1 MELSFL
7 TAALRRRWWV
17 VLIFAELGV
26 LPLLF
31 AGSPVS
37 NTYESVARV
46 EIVPPDDARITNNPD
61 RFVLNQVEVLSS
73 RRIYE
78 EVAGQLSSAEQIDTV
93 ASQVGEA
100 TTIQQAAETDIVSIL
115 VRQDDPERAQLVAQ
129 TIADTYV
136 NGLLEQEEALRAPD
150 IAAYDAELVD
160 LRTRLGAANEAIQ
173 TAMEPYLARIGEVG
187 YSVPP
192 LSTVAPQAASDQQ
205 FLSGE
210 ITRITQLRSAAESQS
225 SSINTSIVQ
234 PATLPRNAIVESNN
248 LAQMAFLVA
257 MILLGITTALLWAR
271 FSPKVLDE
279 LSAEEI
285 TGIPVVATVKKN
297 RSLKQDPLV
306 ALTRMPQ
313 ELIATIDQISVQA
326 EAMAKIDQPLRV
338 AVVGSQ
344 RGAGATTVAMAMAA
358 RFAAAEYSVVV
369 VDADRRDP
377 WITEVF
383 GADKHGGI
391 PALMGISSDGVDRIF
406 TRTSEPDVRV
416 LGLGVKG
423 TALRREM
430 MPALVASASGAAE
443 IVIFDGGPLMDAAS
457 TVELCN
463 VVDAVVLCVPLS
475 DQRIDDLSAVAR
487 QLNDVKGRVLPVLTH
502 PVRRVAH
509 RVKVPGDAGADGATF
524 APDIGVNPAAIR
536 PPGQPARQNPIPGP
550 TRTAGGG
557 QAVMTETVAE
567 VGAPDAVSTN
577 GKSSDRR
584 KRSKKE
590 S

>member
-1 MELSFL
+1 MELSFV
-7 TAALRRRWWV
+7 TAALKRRWWV

-31 AGSPVS
+31 GGAPVS
-37 NTYESVARV
+37 NTFESVAQV
-46 EIVPPDDARITNNPD
+46 EIIPPDDARITNNPD

-73 RRIYE
+73 PQIYR
-78 EVAGQLSSAEQIDTV
+78 EVAAKLTSADKIDAV

-100 TTIQQAAETDIVSIL
+100 TAIEQAAETDIVSIR

-129 TIADTYV
+129 TIADTYINRLV
-136 NGLLEQEEALRAPD
+136 DQEEALRAPD
-150 IAAYDAELVD
+150 IAAYDAELVE
-160 LRTRLGAANEAIQ
+160 LRTRLTAANEAIQ

-210 ITRITQLRSAAESQS
+210 IVRITQLRSAAESQS

-234 PATLPRNAIVESNN
+234 PATLPNNAIVESNS

-257 MILLGITTALLWAR
+257 MILLGVTAALLWAR

-279 LSAEEI
+279 LSAEEV
-285 TGIPVVATVKKN
+285 TGIPVIASFKKS
-297 RSLKQDPLV
+297 RPLKQDPLV
-306 ALTRMPQ
+306 ALTRLPQ
-313 ELIATIDQISVQA
+313 ELIATVDQISVQA

-344 RGAGATTVAMAMAA
+344 RGAGATTVVMAMAA

-377 WITEVF
+377 WVTEIF

-391 PALMGISSDGVDRIF
+391 PALMGISSEGVDQIF

-416 LGLGVKG
+416 LGLGNKG
-423 TALRREM
+423 AALRREM
-430 MPALVASASGAAE
+430 MPSLVAAASGAAE
-443 IVIFDGGPLMDAAS
+443 VVIFDGGPLMDAAS

-463 VVDAVVLCVPLS
+463 VVDAVVLCVPLA
-475 DQRIDDLSAVAR
+475 DQRIDDLSAVSR
-487 QLNDVKGRVLPVLTH
+487 QLNDVKGRVLPVITN
-502 PVRRVAH
+502 PMRRVAH
-509 RVKVPGDAGADGATF
+509 RVKVSTDAGADSAAL
-524 APDIGVNPAAIR
+524 APAGTMM
-536 PPGQPARQNPIPGP
+536 PPGQP
-550 TRTAGGG
+550 TRRGSVPASSISG
-557 QAVMTETVAE
+557 QSSGQSVLVESPPQP
-567 VGAPDAVSTN
+567 VGTSAS
-577 GKSSDRR
+577 GLSERR
-584 KRSKKE
+584 KRTKKE